1 MKNTFKLLIVIFVI
15 VILTI
20 AGLIAFAFI
29 TDYNPQQLE
38 NAVIINNNNPI
49 LIDKSKPLKIMT
61 YNIGYGGLDKEQ
73 DFFLEGGKG
82 SGASTQN
89 KVETNLKAFI
99 ETIEAEDA
107 DIIALQEVDV
117 KSKRSFNI
125 NQVEQI
131 SGFFK
136 NTYNSYFAN
145 NFIVKF
151 IPMPWLAPTGNVDS
165 GILTLSK
172 AKSVSNTRVDL
183 PSEFPFI
190 EKYFMLDRCFIE
202 SIYEIDDEKELI
214 FLNVHLSAY
223 DKGGSLKYQQIEF
236 LANYLKDVA
245 KDNDKYI
252 IIAGDF
258 NMVLDSE
265 YFSKHEEPLPSWV
278 TEISKAL
285 NDIGLRPAYDLGV
298 TTTRS
303 NEQPYIEGENF
314 ETVIDGFFISNNLEV
329 VEVKGLDL
337 SYENSDHNPVIL
349 TVKFK

>member
-1 MKNTFKLLIVIFVI
+1 MKNILKLLIAIII
-15 VILTI
+15 VTI
-20 AGLIAFAFI
+20 GGLIAFAFI
-29 TDYNPQQLE
+29 TNYNPQPLE
-38 NAVIINNNNPI
+38 NAIIINDNNQM

-82 SGASTQN
+82 SGASSQN

-99 ETIEAEDA
+99 ETIKAEDA
-107 DIIALQEVDV
+107 DIIAMQEVDV
-117 KSKRSFNI
+117 KSKRSFSI
-125 NQVEQI
+125 NQVEYI
-131 SGFFK
+131 SNFFK

-151 IPMPWLAPTGNVDS
+151 IPKPWLTPTGNVDS

-172 AKSVSNTRVDL
+172 AKPISNTRVSL
-183 PSEFPFI
+183 PSDFPFI
-190 EKYFMLDRCFIE
+190 ERYFMLDRCFVE
-202 SIYEIDDEKELI
+202 SVYEIDDKNQLI

-223 DKGGSLKYQQIEF
+223 DKGGILKYQQIEF

-245 KDNDKYI
+245 KDNNKYI

-265 YFSKHEEPLPSWV
+265 YFRKHEEPLPSWV

-314 ETVIDGFFISNNLEV
+314 ETVIDGFFVSNNLEV
-329 VEVKGLDL
+329 VDVKGLDL

-349 TVKFK
+349 TVKFKQ